1 MGKENKEKVVVRPD
15 VDEEL
20 VSPKFEVKKQLVE
33 DRFSL
38 ETVATQTSEVIVD
51 KADNTELTVPEALV
65 KALNGIDKLIKG
77 LL

>member
-1 MGKENKEKVVVRPD
+1 MGKEKDKVVVRPD
-15 VDEEL
+15 VEEEL
-20 VSPKFEVKKQLVE
+20 VPPKFEAKKQLVE

-38 ETVATQTSEVIVD
+38 ETVATQTSEVIFD
-51 KADNTELTVPEALV
+51 KASNTELTVPEALV